1 MVLPKYCSYRSQ
13 RTNCIYPP
21 NYVLSVQ
28 DNNDDEYMIGA
39 VCDLHKDA
47 MKFRIETL
55 QQASAIPQGKIR
67 FDPIVI
73 LGTDCIKGMDQEY
86 EDIRLDGSTL

>member
-1 MVLPKYCSYRSQ
+1 
-13 RTNCIYPP
+13 
-21 NYVLSVQ
+21 
-28 DNNDDEYMIGA
+28 MIGA

-86 EDIRLDGSTL
+86 EDIRLDGGTIIKIRMLRNLPP